1 MSFGRPAA
9 SGGFGAGISTAR
21 RAAGRPPPGRGP
33 RGLHYTRRMF
43 RPLALA
49 AALLAAT
56 FAAACSQ
63 PLSVDTIQLGRSLN
77 ADQSIASQ
85 TTTFK
90 PGETIYVS
98 ALNNARGE
106 GKIAVRWYMGSQ
118 LLSERDKTVKFPG
131 AGATEFHMQSAT
143 GFPIG
148 DYSVEVL
155 LNGTP
160 VGTRKFNVVK

>member
-1 MSFGRPAA
+1 
-9 SGGFGAGISTAR
+9 
-21 RAAGRPPPGRGP
+21 
-33 RGLHYTRRMF
+33 MF
-43 RPLALA
+43 RPFALA
-49 AALLAAT
+49 AALAAAT
-56 FAAACSQ
+56 LAAACSQ
-63 PLSVDTIQLGRSLN
+63 PLTVDTIQLGRSLN
-77 ADQSIASQ
+77 ADQSVASQ

-131 AGATEFHMQSAT
+131 AGATEFHMQSAA
-143 GFPIG
+143 GFPVG

-155 LNGTP
+155 LDGKSI
-160 VGTRKFNVVK
+160 GTRKFNVVK